1 MISSQLLPASPC
13 YTPSLGHS
21 AAYRWP
27 CSRPGKVSMIL
38 LLILQD
44 WYQVPP
50 GPKQESKAVLATP
63 QHTITLLQITS
74 SHTPTPPLVD
84 FSPSGNTAKVMSKLR
99 QEEDHPRTQHSWL
112 LILVSSLLSW
122 VTLGRVH
129 CLYEPHFSC
138 TKEVGFCQWAFCV
151 LVFDRFLEISEC
163 LENTASRVPIL
174 DLPNLNL
181 LGRDLES
188 GFTANSQA
196 SGEPCE
202 SIPLEGNQSKP
213 TVSSIL
219 CQERAESLFWIMS
232 PNLRVVLLLT
242 SCR

>member
-1 MISSQLLPASPC
+1 MKVNLVISSQLLPASPC

-50 GPKQESKAVLATP
+50 GPKQEFKAVLATP
-63 QHTITLLQITS
+63 QRTITLLQITS

-84 FSPSGNTAKVMSKLR
+84 FSPSGNTAKVMSKLW

-129 CLYEPHFSC
+129 CLYEPHFSHAQ
-138 TKEVGFCQWAFCV
+138 KR
-151 LVFDRFLEISEC
+151 LVS
-163 LENTASRVPIL
+163 V
-174 DLPNLNL
+174 
-181 LGRDLES
+181 S
-188 GFTANSQA
+188 GHS
-196 SGEPCE
+196 
-202 SIPLEGNQSKP
+202 
-213 TVSSIL
+213 V
-219 CQERAESLFWIMS
+219 FWF
-232 PNLRVVLLLT
+232 LT
-242 SCR
+242 SSWKYPSVLKIQPPGCPSWICQIWIF